1 MGMHVRQ
8 FAGRFSASDLSCSEN
23 IRKELESGVT
33 LIVDRY
39 AFSGVAYTGAKG
51 YDLER
56 CKDPDRGLVAP
67 DVVVSDPERK
77 TRLSFTNMLCFCSFF

>member
-1 MGMHVRQ
+1 MKQ
-8 FAGRFSASDLSCSEN
+8 Q
-23 IRKELESGVT
+23 LESGVT

-56 CKDPDRGLVAP
+56 CKDPDRGLIAP
-67 DVVVSDPERK
+67 DAVVRWN
-77 TRLSFTNMLCFCSFF
+77 TTINFYLTLMLLHFP